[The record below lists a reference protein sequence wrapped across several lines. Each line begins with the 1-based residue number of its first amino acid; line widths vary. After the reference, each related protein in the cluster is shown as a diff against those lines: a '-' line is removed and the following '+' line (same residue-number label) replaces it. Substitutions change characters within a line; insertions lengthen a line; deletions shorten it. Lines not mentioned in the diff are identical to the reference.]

1 MTTKTYNQYC
11 AIAHALDI
19 VGERWSLL
27 VIRNLLIAPQRF
39 SDLRRGLPGVSTNI
53 LADRLKLLEK
63 HGVIT
68 TRYLPPPAAST
79 VYKLTEHGRGL
90 TKTLT
95 ALARWGSVM
104 LGEPKEGQAVVTES
118 VGFMLQG
125 VFWRDAYLDLE
136 LSCNVRVNDK
146 IYEQTF
152 GVKLGPNGVEL
163 VDPLREPDIEI
174 RAGLEPL
181 NLLSSRQRRLD
192 ELVAVNAVEIVGSE
206 EKVRSLSAW
215 VTA

>member
-104 LGEPKEGQAVVTES
+104 LGEPKKGQAVVTES